1 MSVDFFTTYSLP
13 SQNGYFWTL
22 TTRLG
27 EMLRLAENM
36 YGPRD
41 HSWTILGIEFNID
54 PEASPQIWYPG
65 NCKNIAIQLCGP
77 ALNNMDIACYQL
89 AHEAIHLLAPSGGQ
103 NANALEEG
111 LATYFS
117 LWYVNEHLG
126 KNVQCTLSS
135 YIETYEKVSELLSI
149 DAEAI
154 KKLRRIEPDFYKM
167 TTDTF
172 IQAGLN
178 IPDTL
183 KNELVLKFK
192 R

>member
-13 SQNGYFWTL
+13 SRDGYFGTL

-27 EMLRLAENM
+27 EILRLVENM

-54 PEASPQIWYPG
+54 PEAYPQIWYPG
-65 NCKNIAIQLCGP
+65 NCKNIAIQLCGS

-89 AHEAIHLLAPSGGQ
+89 AHEAIHLLAPSGGR

-117 LWYVNEHLG
+117 LWYVNEYLG
-126 KNVQCTLSS
+126 KNVQCSLLS
-135 YIETYEKVSELLSI
+135 YMEAYEKVGELLSI
-149 DAEAI
+149 DADAI
-154 KKLRRIEPDFYKM
+154 KKLRSVEPYFCKM
-167 TTDTF
+167 TPETF
-172 IQAGLN
+172 VKAKVN
-178 IPDTL
+178 ISETL
-183 KNELVLKFK
+183 RNELVLKFNG
-192 R
+192 